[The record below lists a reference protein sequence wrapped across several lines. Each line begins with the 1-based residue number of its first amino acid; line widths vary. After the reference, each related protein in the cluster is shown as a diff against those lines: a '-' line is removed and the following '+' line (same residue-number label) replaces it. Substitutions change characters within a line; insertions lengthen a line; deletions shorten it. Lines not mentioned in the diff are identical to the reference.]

1 MLLFCFYFV
10 DYELDLRNLKLLLS
24 KNLLYKYINF
34 FIRSQTNN
42 SLEKIILPQSKLG
55 KNKNQIISLYLCH
68 KNQFMQFSE
77 SRNASRWIIIFASF
91 LIIILILWNTYTFF
105 QIFKQEERLK
115 MNLWANAQKT
125 LINAGENTDLELPLQ
140 IFSNNTSIPIMLT
153 ENDSIINSIN
163 IDEAIVDDKQK
174 STRFLGGLKSE
185 NDPIEIEY
193 VSGKFQYLYYG
204 DSELLKKLKYYPI
217 ALLLIIVLFA
227 ALVYNFYKSTKMA
240 TQNKLW
246 AGMAKETAHQIGT
259 PLTSLVGW
267 VEILKSENVDEATTS
282 EIEKDIE
289 RLQTITERF
298 SKIGSEPKLEN
309 KDIIEETQKSYD
321 YLQSRFSKQI
331 EFSFSGPKA
340 PVIVLFNPVLHSWT
354 IENLVKNAI
363 DAMKGRG
370 KLALEVL
377 HEGGLVKI
385 NISDTGNGIPKNK
398 YKSVFEPGFTTKKRG
413 WGLGLSLTRRIVE
426 EYHKGTIK
434 VLQSEI
440 GKGTTMQVCFKVTE
454 LI

>member
-1 MLLFCFYFV
+1 
-10 DYELDLRNLKLLLS
+10 
-24 KNLLYKYINF
+24 
-34 FIRSQTNN
+34 
-42 SLEKIILPQSKLG
+42 
-55 KNKNQIISLYLCH
+55 
-68 KNQFMQFSE
+68 MQFSK
-77 SRNASRWIIIFASF
+77 SRNTSRWIIIFASF
-91 LIIILILWNTYTFF
+91 VIISLILWNTYTFF
-105 QIFKQEERLK
+105 QIFKHEERLK
-115 MNLWANAQKT
+115 MNLWANAEKI

-153 ENDSIINSIN
+153 ENDSIINSKN
-163 IDEAIVDDKQK
+163 IDEKIIADKK
-174 STRFLGGLKSE
+174 RAATFLSGLKNE
-185 NDPIEIEY
+185 NDPIIIEY
-193 VSGKFQYLYYG
+193 VPGKFQYIYYG

-267 VEILKSENVDEATTS
+267 VEILKSENVDESTTN

-289 RLQTITERF
+289 RLQTITDRF

-331 EFSFSGPKA
+331 EFTFTGPEA
-340 PVIVLFNPVLHSWT
+340 PVIVLFNPTLHSWT

-370 KLALEVL
+370 KLDLEVL
-377 HEGGLVKI
+377 HEGGFVRI
-385 NISDTGNGIPKNK
+385 NISDTGSGIPKNQF
-398 YKSVFEPGFTTKKRG
+398 KSVFEPGFTTKKRG
-413 WGLGLSLTRRIVE
+413 WGLGLSLTKRIVE

-434 VLQSEI
+434 VLHSEI
-440 GKGTTMQVCFKVTE
+440 GKGTTMQVSFKVTE

>member
-1 MLLFCFYFV
+1 
-10 DYELDLRNLKLLLS
+10 
-24 KNLLYKYINF
+24 
-34 FIRSQTNN
+34 
-42 SLEKIILPQSKLG
+42 
-55 KNKNQIISLYLCH
+55 
-68 KNQFMQFSE
+68 MQFSE
-77 SRNASRWIIIFASF
+77 SRNTSRWIIIFASF
-91 LIIILILWNTYTFF
+91 LIISLILWNTYTFF

-163 IDEAIVDDKQK
+163 IDETIVKDKQK
-174 STRFLGGLKSE
+174 SIRFLAGLKNE
-185 NDPIEIEY
+185 NEPIEIEY
-193 VSGKFQYLYYG
+193 VPGKFQYLYYG

-267 VEILKSENVDEATTS
+267 VEILKSENVDESTTD

-331 EFSFSGPKA
+331 EFSFSGPNA
-340 PVIVLFNPVLHSWT
+340 PVIVSLNPTLHSWT

-370 KLALEVL
+370 KLSLEVL

-385 NISDTGNGIPKNK
+385 NISDTGSGIPKNQ

-413 WGLGLSLTRRIVE
+413 WGLGLSLTKRIVE

-434 VLQSEI
+434 VLHSEI
-440 GKGTTMQVCFKVTE
+440 GKGTTMQVSFRVTE